1 MDLYLVNTH
10 CLTCHTTVLH
20 NTLLPPLPYL
30 IHSTTDG
37 APTAVLVSVVVTLLL
52 LTLLIAG
59 ITIGLVLLRR
69 AKRKRIVLEKKGK
82 LIERIEFVE
91 KKEENLEELAAKGG
105 KSTAGSNREQ
115 RIDDEVAL
123 HYERVQHEE
132 ELHYDSVDVP
142 RQGCVSRVDGG
153 GIRSEADH
161 YEVIDAADVLLKDGV
176 GHGMKEKGQQDDQ
189 RKGTPINAVY
199 AVVDKSKKMKQ
210 KKIQGGASA
219 TTTQGI
225 YTEEQHYECSSVFG
239 QDWLGN
245 WVGEKPEGNYSDV
258 GQGDPSNEAKETGPQ
273 SEPCNPNAVYAV
285 VDKRK
290 NRNTERNDAPGPTAT
305 EGMEGK

>member
-1 MDLYLVNTH
+1 M
-10 CLTCHTTVLH
+10 
-20 NTLLPPLPYL
+20 LLPPLPYL

-69 AKRKRIVLEKKGK
+69 AKRKRIVLKKKGK
-82 LIERIEFVE
+82 LVERIEFVE
-91 KKEENLEELAAKGG
+91 KKEEHLEEPAAKGG
-105 KSTAGSNREQ
+105 KSAAGSNREQ

-153 GIRSEADH
+153 GIRSEGDH
-161 YEVIDAADVLLKDGV
+161 YEAIDAADVLLKGA
-176 GHGMKEKGQQDDQ
+176 GHGIKEKGQQDDQ
-189 RKGTPINAVY
+189 PKGTPDAVY
-199 AVVDKSKKMKQ
+199 AVVDKSKKKKQ
-210 KKIQGGASA
+210 GKTQGGASA

-225 YTEEQHYECSSVFG
+225 HTEEQHYECSSVFG

-245 WVGEKPEGNYSDV
+245 WVGEKTEGNHGDV
-258 GQGDPSNEAKETGPQ
+258 GQGDPSNDAKETGPQ
-273 SEPCNPNAVYAV
+273 SETCNPNAVYAV

-290 NRNTERNDAPGPTAT
+290 KRDTERNDAPGSTAT

>member
-1 MDLYLVNTH
+1 M
-10 CLTCHTTVLH
+10 
-20 NTLLPPLPYL
+20 LLPPLPYL

-37 APTAVLVSVVVTLLL
+37 APTAVLVSVVVAFLL

-82 LIERIEFVE
+82 LVERIEFVE
-91 KKEENLEELAAKGG
+91 KREEHLEEPAAKGG
-105 KSTAGSNREQ
+105 ESTDGSNRKQ

-123 HYERVQHEE
+123 HYERVQHEK
-132 ELHYDSVDVP
+132 ELHYDSVDALQ
-142 RQGCVSRVDGG
+142 QGCVRRVDGG
-153 GIRSEADH
+153 GIRSGGDH
-161 YEVIDAADVLLKDGV
+161 YEVIDAADVLLKDRV
-176 GHGMKEKGQQDDQ
+176 GHGIKEKGQQDDQ
-189 RKGTPINAVY
+189 PKGAPNAVY

-210 KKIQGGASA
+210 GKTQGSASA

-225 YTEEQHYECSSVFG
+225 HTEEQHYECSSVFG

-245 WVGEKPEGNYSDV
+245 WVGEKTDGNHSDV
-258 GQGDPSNEAKETGPQ
+258 EDGIPSNDAKETGPQ
-273 SEPCNPNAVYAV
+273 SETCNPNAVYAV

-290 NRNTERNDAPGPTAT
+290 
-305 EGMEGK
+305 K

>member
-1 MDLYLVNTH
+1 M
-10 CLTCHTTVLH
+10 
-20 NTLLPPLPYL
+20 LLPPLSYL
-30 IHSTTDG
+30 IRSTTDG
-37 APTAVLVSVVVTLLL
+37 ALTAVLVSVVVAFLL

-82 LIERIEFVE
+82 LVERIEFVE
-91 KKEENLEELAAKGG
+91 KREEHLEELAAKGG
-105 KSTAGSNREQ
+105 ESTAGSNREQ

-153 GIRSEADH
+153 GIRSGGDH
-161 YEVIDAADVLLKDGV
+161 IEVIDAADILLKDGV
-176 GHGMKEKGQQDDQ
+176 GHGTKENAQQDDQ
-189 RKGTPINAVY
+189 PKGIPDAVY
-199 AVVDKSKKMKQ
+199 AAVDKSKKMKQ
-210 KKIQGGASA
+210 GKTQGGASA

-245 WVGEKPEGNYSDV
+245 WVGEKTEGNYSV
-258 GQGDPSNEAKETGPQ
+258 IGQGDPSNDGKETGPQ
-273 SEPCNPNAVYAV
+273 SEPCNPKAVYEV

-290 NRNTERNDAPGPTAT
+290 
-305 EGMEGK
+305 K